1 MEFDAR
7 KEIELIIEK
16 WLKDTLKKSDIKEN
30 DNLIEKGLSSMQVMQ
45 LSGILKKEGLRISF
59 AKLIEKPTPNSWFDL
74 VANSKIIK
82 KYSKDNKK
90 SNDGKDSFNLTDV
103 QYSYFIGRSDDQTL
117 GGVGCHAYIEIDG
130 KDIDYKRLNDAW
142 NKLQYRHPMLR
153 ARFTEDGK
161 QEILDKPF
169 SEEIEVFDLSNL
181 DEKERK
187 IRLDEIR
194 KNLSHRKL
202 RVEIGEVAGLKL
214 ANLSQ
219 NRNKVF
225 FDLDLL
231 VADVMSMS
239 ILLKELGELYLGKEL
254 DNLNTYTFKDYIN
267 NLEVDSETYKKD
279 QEFWKDKIDSF
290 EIERPN
296 LPFKKAPEQI
306 KETRFTRRK
315 RVIEKDKWSKIKELA
330 ASYKS
335 TPSMVLLTAYAL
347 ILERWTNQ
355 DKFFINLPL
364 FNRDLSNENMKDMVA
379 DFTNILLVEHERK
392 NDTSFLETLNRISKT
407 FIDNVSHSSYSGVQ
421 VQRDISKSQGT
432 SLNVAPV
439 VFACNIDYP
448 LETEI
453 SRKALGKITY
463 MVSQTPGVWLDFQ
476 SYIEDGDLVLCWDSV
491 DELFP
496 EKMLDEMLNSLEK
509 QLLRLTKYDDWIAKN
524 EISNNYLQYREY
536 KECNF
541 NYNKHKSIYAPVAE
555 KSRVDAI
562 NLTVTQNKII
572 AIWKKHLDMREIS
585 IYDNYFKI
593 GGDSLKAMGIINE
606 IKRVFK
612 LENQIS
618 INLIFTNLTIEK
630 ISDKIDEILED
641 IEVYS
646 I

>member
-7 KEIELIIEK
+7 KEIKLIIEK

-59 AKLIEKPTPNSWFDL
+59 AKLIEKPTLNSWFDL

-82 KYSKDNKK
+82 KHSKDNKK

-169 SEEIEVFDLSNL
+169 SEEIEVLDLSNL
-181 DEKERK
+181 DDEENK

-194 KNLSHRKL
+194 ESLSHRKL
-202 RVEIGEVAGLKL
+202 RVEMGEVAGLKL

-219 NRNKVF
+219 NRNKIF

-239 ILLKELGELYLGKEL
+239 ILLKELGELYLGKDL
-254 DNLNTYTFKDYIN
+254 DNLNNYTFKDYIN
-267 NLEVDSETYKKD
+267 NLEVDSEIYKKD
-279 QEFWKDKIDSF
+279 QEFWKEKIDSF

-296 LPFKKAPEQI
+296 LPLKKAPEQI

-315 RVIEKDKWSKIKELA
+315 RVIEKDKWSKIKEVA

-364 FNRDLSNENMKDMVA
+364 FNRDLSNENLKAMVA

-392 NDTSFLETLNRISKT
+392 NDISFLETLNRISKT
-407 FIDNVSHSSYSGVQ
+407 FIDNASHSSYSGVQ

-448 LETEI
+448 LETET
-453 SRKALGKITY
+453 SSKALGRITY

-476 SYIEDGDLVLCWDSV
+476 SYIKDGDLVLCWDSV

-496 EKMLDEMLNSLEK
+496 EKMLDDMLNSLEE

-541 NYNKHKSIYAPVAE
+541 NYNKLQSIDVPLGE

-618 INLIFTNLTIEK
+618 MNLIFTNLTIER